1 MIHRYGIQLLL
12 LYRKQEVKIVFYS
25 TFPITLKI
33 NCIYVLSVCSS
44 CNRVSPEVMGSFNFF
59 FSHPPPP
66 PPPPPLEASTK
77 TCWAPLLPPSADVT

>member
-1 MIHRYGIQLLL
+1 MIHRWNTVTIIYQ
-12 LYRKQEVKIVFYS
+12 YRKQEVKIVFYS

-33 NCIYVLSVCSS
+33 NRIYVLSVCPS

-66 PPPPPLEASTK
+66 PPPPLEASTK
-77 TCWAPLLPPSADVT
+77 TCWAPLLPPSADMT